1 LPRTGLVVNM
11 GKFAGKTRRFMSK
24 PIYILNGPNL
34 NLLGEREPEIY
45 GRETLKDI
53 ETACRDTANAEGY
66 ELVFK
71 QSNIEGEIVGH
82 IQEARTKACALI
94 INPAAYT
101 HTSVAIYDAIKALS
115 IPCIEIHL
123 SQPAARESFRRR
135 SYVSEA
141 ATGTISG
148 FGAHSYQLGL
158 QAAFNML
165 GSE

>member
-1 LPRTGLVVNM
+1 
-11 GKFAGKTRRFMSK
+11 MSK

-34 NLLGEREPEIY
+34 NLLGTREPEIY
-45 GRETLKDI
+45 GKATLADI
-53 ETACRDTANAEGY
+53 EARCRSFAKDKGFEID
-66 ELVFK
+66 FR

-82 IQEARTKACALI
+82 IQGAREKASALV

-101 HTSVAIYDAIKALS
+101 HTSIALYDALKTLD
-115 IPCIEIHL
+115 IPVIEVHL

-148 FGAHSYQLGL
+148 FGENSYYLGL
-158 QAAFNML
+158 QAAIDVI
-165 GSE
+165 